1 MLGFWLEA
9 ASGIALLFSRSYPT
23 YYFTIV
29 VTFLLISREILAQFT
44 SVLVYALALDACSWK
59 INRAFAAFQLL
70 ELRDDKVSLHFY
82 KFTVTPFYLTTA
94 LAEEASRLKTGTAP
108 LQRPS
113 GNGHSS
119 NSGEMAGKATKFRSC
134 ISLPFRGRFRLSCS
148 WCCNAYSVAY
158 VLAIPACFQ
167 VQWLNGMPMLW

>member
-70 ELRDDKVSLHFY
+70 ELRDDEVSLHFY
-82 KFTVTPFYLTTA
+82 KFTELPHFTLLQPL
-94 LAEEASRLKTGTAP
+94 LK
-108 LQRPS
+108 RP
-113 GNGHSS
+113 
-119 NSGEMAGKATKFRSC
+119 
-134 ISLPFRGRFRLSCS
+134 
-148 WCCNAYSVAY
+148 VD
-158 VLAIPACFQ
+158 
-167 VQWLNGMPMLW
+167 